1 MMQTHSHSSS
11 EMPRLPEMFCTV
23 AEVEQFLHD
32 LEVSKASG
40 PDKISSRM
48 LNMTA
53 TSIAPSITELFNLS
67 IHMGKIPDQWKESMV
82 VPIPKSNKL
91 SDPGNYRPISLTCIL
106 CKLEEAHV
114 QHVQFMCT
122 KAKKV
127 RAPLQA
133 IL

>member
-1 MMQTHSHSSS
+1 MQTHSHSSS
-11 EMPRLPEMFCTV
+11 ETPRLPEMFCTV

-48 LNMTA
+48 LKMTA

-91 SDPGNYRPISLTCIL
+91 SDPGNYRPISLTYIL
-106 CKLEEAHV
+106 CKLL
-114 QHVQFMCT
+114 
-122 KAKKV
+122 KKHMYNMFSLRV
-127 RAPLQA
+127 PRLKRFG
-133 IL
+133 LL